1 MLKRNFLVIIG
12 AALML
17 VLYSCGGGSSPSG
30 IAKKML
36 NAGKS
41 GDAEQVEKVI
51 LQYTDSKTMR
61 LIQLFESKLKGSN
74 LLNNVASLNAVVNNG
89 AKIADFSIT
98 SENKGSTSAVVA
110 TKVIFVDGKEI
121 NDVMQ
126 FVKEDGKW
134 KIKLTNL

>member
-1 MLKRNFLVIIG
+1 MFKRNVLSVIG

-17 VLYSCGGGSSPSG
+17 TLWGCGGGDSPSG
-30 IAKKML
+30 IAKTIL

-61 LIQLFESKLKGSN
+61 LIQISNGRLKGSN
-74 LLNNVASLNAVVNNG
+74 LLYNVASLNAVVNNG

-98 SENKGSTSAVVA
+98 GENKGSTNTVVM
-110 TKVIFVDGKEI
+110 TKVIFVDGREI
-121 NDVMQ
+121 SDAMQ

>member
-1 MLKRNFLVIIG
+1 MLKRNVLSVIG
-12 AALML
+12 VALML
-17 VLYSCGGGSSPSG
+17 ALWGCGGGDSPSG
-30 IAKKML
+30 IAKTML

-74 LLNNVASLNAVVNNG
+74 LLYDVASLNAVVNNG
-89 AKIADFSIT
+89 AKIADFSIGDEIKNNT
-98 SENKGSTSAVVA
+98 TC
-110 TKVIFVDGKEI
+110 TIIIKVTFVDGRESI
-121 NDVMQ
+121 DAME